1 MRLKNSPLRRLPG
14 KIFFCELEKLAL
26 PLRFSFHLQSKFG
39 FETFRAG
46 YCKYFGGG
54 VGRELNKNIYK
65 PIVTDKANGRR
76 VLVQKELR

>member
-14 KIFFCELEKLAL
+14 KIFFCELEKLACHSGF
-26 PLRFSFHLQSKFG
+26 RFIYNPNLALKLFARDIVNISG
-39 FETFRAG
+39 R
-46 YCKYFGGG
+46 GGW
-54 VGRELNKNIYK
+54 ELNKNIYK